1 LQTKSLKS
9 LNVLVA
15 EDDKVNQ
22 ALVKSLLKKMGCSYT
37 IVETGVKALE
47 CLKNSSFDLIL
58 MDVEMPEMDGYQT
71 TIKIRQDFSPPLS
84 NIPIIS
90 TTAHVKENDIKKC
103 MDVGMND
110 YVVKP
115 IKLPELLKK
124 IKSLIKDI
132 DITEFQL
139 EETPN
144 QTSAEN
150 VFKFSNLSAA
160 CGNNP
165 AIAKNI
171 IKLFLSQSPENMR
184 QLGEF
189 LGAADWDNYKNLCH
203 KMKAAYALLGFPDV
217 KKHLEEMEHDC
228 SQNNINVAKFESYV
242 TLIRNTNTT
251 IKQVLEETL
260 EKEK

>member
-37 IVETGVKALE
+37 VVDTGVKVLE
-47 CLKNSSFDLIL
+47 SLKSSSFDLIL

-71 TIKIRQDFSPPLS
+71 TIKIRQDFASPES
-84 NIPIIS
+84 TIPIIT
-90 TTAHVKENDIKKC
+90 TTAHVNENDIKKC

-110 YVVKP
+110 YVQKP
-115 IKLPELLKK
+115 IKLHELLKK
-124 IKSLIKDI
+124 IKGLIEDV
-132 DITEFQL
+132 DITELQ
-139 EETPN
+139 EDEPVGQTPADN
-144 QTSAEN
+144 A
-150 VFKFSNLSAA
+150 FKFSNLAAA

-171 IKLFLSQSPENMR
+171 IKLFLSQSPENIK
-184 QLGEF
+184 QLRVY
-189 LGAADWDNYKNLCH
+189 LDAADWNNYKNLCH
-203 KMKAAYALLGFPDV
+203 KMKAAYALLGFPEI
-217 KKHLEEMEHDC
+217 KKLLEEMEHDC
-228 SQNNINVAKFESYV
+228 AQNNINVVKFESNFK
-242 TLIRNTNTT
+242 LIQNANIT

>member
-1 LQTKSLKS
+1 MKSLKS
-9 LNVLVA
+9 LKVLVA

-22 ALVKSLLKKMGCSYT
+22 ALVKSLLNKMGCSYT
-37 IVETGVKALE
+37 VVDTGIKVLE
-47 CLKNSSFDLIL
+47 SLKNSSFDLIL

-71 TIKIRQDFSPPLS
+71 TIKIRQDFSSPLS
-84 NIPIIS
+84 TIPIIS
-90 TTAHVKENDIKKC
+90 TTAHVEENDIKKC

-110 YVVKP
+110 YVIKP

-124 IKSLIKDI
+124 IKALIKDI
-132 DITEFQL
+132 DVTEFQL
-139 EETPN
+139 EDAAPS
-144 QTSAEN
+144 QTNNDN

-171 IKLFLSQSPENMR
+171 IKLFLSQSPENMK
-184 QLGEF
+184 QLQAF
-189 LGAADWDNYKNLCH
+189 LDAADWSNYKNLCH

-228 SQNNINVAKFESYV
+228 AQNNFNVTKFESYV
-242 TLIRNTNTT
+242 ILIQDTNTT
-251 IKQVLEETL
+251 IQRVLEQTL
-260 EKEK
+260 QEEK